1 MLSYGEH
8 GLLLCEVDLLRE
20 LARRIMPSDINREFV
35 EEIGDLANIR
45 TGVGRQLRV
54 VERIRW
60 AFANWL
66 N

>member
-1 MLSYGEH
+1 
-8 GLLLCEVDLLRE
+8 LCEVDLLRE

>member
-8 GLLLCEVDLLRE
+8 GLLLCEIDLLRG

-35 EEIGDLANIR
+35 EEIDDLANIR
-45 TGVGRQLRV
+45 TGVERQLRV